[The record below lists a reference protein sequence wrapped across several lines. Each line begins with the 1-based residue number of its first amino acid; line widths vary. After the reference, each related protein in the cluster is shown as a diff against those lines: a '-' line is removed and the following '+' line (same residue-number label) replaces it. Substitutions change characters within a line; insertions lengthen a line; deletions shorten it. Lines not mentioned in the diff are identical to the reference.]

1 MFAFDKGDEDYEDYG
16 DSVVEEL
23 EEEDLSENA
32 ERGEVGEGTW
42 AGRTAATESG
52 HGYGFVCKWVGAV
65 IVSLLL
71 SSVLLKET
79 RRLVLLPGLWKA
91 EAALP
96 VRCVVTLTGQG
107 VRRH

>member
-32 ERGEVGEGTW
+32 ERGEVGEGAWT
-42 AGRTAATESG
+42 GRTAATESG
-52 HGYGFVCKWVGAV
+52 HGYEFVCKWVGDV

-79 RRLVLLPGLWKA
+79 CLVA
-91 EAALP
+91 RSMES
-96 VRCVVTLTGQG
+96 
-107 VRRH
+107 

>member
-32 ERGEVGEGTW
+32 ERGEVGEGAWTGW
-42 AGRTAATESG
+42 TAATESG
-52 HGYGFVCKWVGAV
+52 HGYRFVCKWVGDV

-79 RRLVLLPGLWKA
+79 CLVA
-91 EAALP
+91 RTMES
-96 VRCVVTLTGQG
+96 
-107 VRRH
+107 